1 MAVRRHDEEG
11 TRVSREQQAEVV
23 RLLGQET
30 LNRRVRERLE
40 MVKAQ
45 ALGQDVGQIARWCG
59 RSVGTVRHWL
69 RRYQEQGVRGL
80 RDAPR
85 SGRPRRADGAYRAAL
100 EQAVST
106 PPRELGLG
114 FDAWTSARLAR
125 YLAEQTGVQLSD
137 GWVRALLGELGFVCG
152 RPKHTLTHLQDPEEV
167 AACETTL
174 AAVHKSRQ
182 RRSRALRIAS

>member
-1 MAVRRHDEEG
+1 MRRHEAAG
-11 TRVSREQQAEVV
+11 TSGSSEQLAEVE
-23 RLLGQET
+23 RLLGQAT

-59 RSVGTVRHWL
+59 RRVETVRHWL
-69 RRYQEQGVRGL
+69 RRYQEQGVSGL

-85 SGRPRRADGAYRAAL
+85 PGRPRRADAAYRAAL
-100 EQAVST
+100 ERAVST

-137 GWVRALLGELGFVCG
+137 GWVRALLGELDFVCG
-152 RPKHTLTHLQDPEEV
+152 RPKHTLHHLQDPEEV

-174 AAVHKSRQ
+174 AAVHKSGEREP
-182 RRSRALRIAS
+182 RAVRIAS

>member
-1 MAVRRHDEEG
+1 MRRHKAEETSG
-11 TRVSREQQAEVV
+11 SLEHLAEVE

-40 MVKAQ
+40 MVKAR
-45 ALGQDVGQIARWCG
+45 ALGQEVAQMARWCG
-59 RSVGTVRHWL
+59 RTVATVRYWL
-69 RRYQEQGVRGL
+69 RRYEAAGVEGL

-85 SGRPRRADGAYRAAL
+85 SGRPRQADAGYRAAL
-100 EQAVST
+100 ERAVST

-137 GWVRALLGELGFVCG
+137 GWVRALLGELDFVCG
-152 RPKHTLTHLQDPEEV
+152 RPKHTLHHLQDPEEV
-167 AACETTL
+167 AACEVTL
-174 AAVHKSRQ
+174 AAVHKSSQ
-182 RRSRALRIAS
+182 RGPGAVRIAS

>member
-1 MAVRRHDEEG
+1 MRRHEEEG
-11 TRVSREQQAEVV
+11 MRWSKEQQAEVE
-23 RLLGQET
+23 RLLRRET

-45 ALGQDVGQIARWCG
+45 ALGQDVAQIARWCG
-59 RSVGTVRHWL
+59 LRVETVRHWL
-69 RRYQEQGVRGL
+69 RRYQAHGVRGL

-85 SGRPRRADGAYRAAL
+85 SGRPRRADAAYRAAL

-125 YLAEQTGVQLSD
+125 YLAEQTGVHLSD
-137 GWVRALLGELGFVCG
+137 GWVRALLGELDFSCG
-152 RPKHTLTHLQDPEEV
+152 RPKHTLHHLQDPEEV
-167 AACETTL
+167 TACEATL
-174 AAVHKSRQ
+174 AAVHKSGERGPG
-182 RRSRALRIAS
+182 AVRIAS

>member
-1 MAVRRHDEEG
+1 MGRHEAEG
-11 TRVSREQQAEVV
+11 TRRSQEHLAAVE

-45 ALGQDVGQIARWCG
+45 ALGQDLAQIARWCG
-59 RSVGTVRHWL
+59 RRVETVRHWL
-69 RRYQEQGVRGL
+69 QRYQEQGVSGL

-85 SGRPRRADGAYRAAL
+85 SGRPRRADAAYRAAL

-114 FDAWTSARLAR
+114 FDVWTSARLAR

-137 GWVRALLGELGFVCG
+137 GWVRALLGELDFVCG
-152 RPKHTLTHLQDPEEV
+152 RPKHTLHHLQDPEEV
-167 AACETTL
+167 AACEAAL
-174 AAVHKSRQ
+174 AAVHKSGERGPG
-182 RRSRALRIAS
+182 AVRIAS